1 MKTNTVL
8 QRLDLARN
16 SITDAG
22 EPARTLPTHALTLTL
37 TLNLTI
43 TDAGEPL
50 TLSLTLAPGA
60 RALALALHLNSSLEY
75 LNLESNVVAEKGG
88 KVRVRVRIRVRVRV
102 FRVVVLGFG

>member
-22 EPARTLPTHALTLTL
+22 EPAPEPTRRRLTLALTLT
-37 TLNLTI
+37 I
-43 TDAGEPL
+43 ADAGEPL
-50 TLSLTLAPGA
+50 TLSLTLTPGA

-88 KVRVRVRIRVRVRV
+88 KVRVRVLG
-102 FRVVVLGFG
+102 LGF